1 MLWVEAAWAE
11 GMPRYKR
18 PNIEQKTLLSDNQD
32 VRPLSSLF
40 KYTNVALITNACARS
55 SQPTLIENRG
65 IARSN
70 ANTSTTK
77 VLTSNGLTKRMLH
90 ATEDAFANAQALLD

>member
-1 MLWVEAAWAE
+1 ME
-11 GMPRYKR
+11 GTPHYKR
-18 PNIEQKTLLSDNQD
+18 PSIEQKTSLSDNQD
-32 VRPLSSLF
+32 VGPLSSLF
-40 KYTNVALITNACARS
+40 EYTNVALITTACACS

-65 IARSN
+65 IAHSN

-90 ATEDAFANAQALLD
+90 ATEDAFANAQAILD